1 MFEIS
6 GKYGSAK
13 VYANT
18 VEESAMA
25 QIVEL
30 CNSPLA
36 EGSNIRVM
44 PDVHAG
50 SGCVIGLT
58 MTITDKVCPNLVGVD
73 IGCGVES
80 MYFES
85 LDGIDF
91 EKLDRVI
98 RENVPS
104 GFAIHEEDQ
113 AFSID
118 LEDFLTCGRCIN
130 LSRAYKS
137 LGTLGGG
144 NHFIEVNKSTKDENG
159 YWLMIHSGSRNIGL
173 QVATYY
179 QNRAR
184 ELCADKK
191 GVSKALSYL
200 EGKELDDY
208 MFDVGVMQYYADMN
222 RFYIALE
229 ITRKMGWNVA
239 IRICTIHNYID
250 HDNNIL
256 RKGSVSAYKGESLVI
271 PLNMRDGSLICVGKG
286 NEDWNFSAPHG
297 AGRIMSRSEAK
308 SNVSMEDYKEAMKGI
323 YTTCVSESTL
333 DESPMAYKDFS
344 EIESIVGDTV
354 DIVERVVPVYNFKAG
369 N

>member
-18 VEESAMA
+18 VEDSAMA

-36 EGSNIRVM
+36 EGSSIRIM

-73 IGCGVES
+73 IGCGVDAI
-80 MYFES
+80 YFETPES
-85 LDGIDF
+85 IDF
-91 EKLDRVI
+91 EKLDQVI

-104 GFAIHEEDQ
+104 GFAIHNEDQ
-113 AFSID
+113 AFSVD
-118 LEDFLTCGRCIN
+118 FEDELNCGKYIN
-130 LSRAYKS
+130 LNRAYKS

-144 NHFIEVNKSTKDENG
+144 NHFIEVNKSTKNENG
-159 YWLMIHSGSRNIGL
+159 YWLMIHSGSRNVGL

-184 ELCADKK
+184 ELCANMT

-200 EGKELDDY
+200 EGDILEKY
-208 MFDVGVMQYYADMN
+208 MFDIDVMQQYAVCN
-222 RFYIALE
+222 RMTIYEE
-229 ITRKMGWNVA
+229 IFSSMGWW
-239 IRICTIHNYID
+239 IRSHISSIHNYID

-256 RKGSVSAYKGESLVI
+256 RKGSVAAYKGESLVI

-286 NEDWNFSAPHG
+286 NADWNFSAPHG

-308 SNVSMEDYKEAMKGI
+308 LSVSMGDYKEAMKGI

>member
-18 VEESAMA
+18 VEDSAMA

-36 EGSNIRVM
+36 EGSSIRIM

-73 IGCGVES
+73 IGCGVEA

-85 LDGIDF
+85 PDGIDF

-98 RENVPS
+98 RDNIPS
-104 GFAIHEEDQ
+104 GFAIHDKDIP
-113 AFSID
+113 FSVN
-118 LEDFLTCGRCIN
+118 LEDELSCGKRIN

-144 NHFIEVNKSTKDENG
+144 NHFIEVNKSTKNENG
-159 YWLMIHSGSRNIGL
+159 YWLMVHSGSRNVGL

-179 QNRAR
+179 QNKAR
-184 ELCADKK
+184 ELCANKK

-200 EGKELDDY
+200 EGKELNDY
-208 MFDVGVMQYYADMN
+208 MFDMNTMQYYAYIN
-222 RFYIALE
+222 RFRIAFR
-229 ITRKMGWNVA
+229 IMGWMGWSL
-239 IRICTIHNYID
+239 IKSITTIHNYID
-250 HDNNIL
+250 QDNNVL
-256 RKGSVSAYKGESLVI
+256 RKGSVAAYKGESLVI

-308 SNVSMEDYKEAMKGI
+308 SNVSMEDYREAMKGI

-344 EIESIVGDTV
+344 EIEPIVGDTV

>member
-25 QIVEL
+25 QVVEL

-36 EGSNIRVM
+36 EGSTIRIM

-58 MTITDKVCPNLVGVD
+58 MTIADKVCPNLVGVD
-73 IGCGVES
+73 IGCGVEA
-80 MYFES
+80 MYFEAS
-85 LDGIDF
+85 EGIDF
-91 EKLDRVI
+91 EKLDSVI
-98 RENVPS
+98 RENIPS
-104 GFAIHEEDQ
+104 GFAIHAEDVYYHV
-113 AFSID
+113 D
-118 LEDFLTCGRCIN
+118 LEKELACGKYIN
-130 LSRAYKS
+130 LNRAYKS

-159 YWLMIHSGSRNIGL
+159 YWLMIHSGSRNTGL
-173 QVATYY
+173 QVATHY
-179 QNRAR
+179 QNKAR

-200 EGKELDDY
+200 EGGLLYDY
-208 MFDVGVMQYYADMN
+208 MHDMEIVQRYADLN
-222 RFYIALE
+222 REIMICRIAE
-229 ITRKMGWNVA
+229 NMGWDG
-239 IRICTIHNYID
+239 IYTFHTIHNYID

-256 RKGSVSAYKGESLVI
+256 RKGSVAAYTEVRLVI

-308 SNVSMEDYKEAMKGI
+308 SKVSMEEYKAAMKGI

-344 EIESIVGDTV
+344 EIETIVGDTV

>member
-18 VEESAMA
+18 VEDSAMA
-25 QIVEL
+25 QIGEL

-36 EGSNIRVM
+36 EGSSIRIM

-73 IGCGVES
+73 IGCGVDAI
-80 MYFES
+80 YFETPES
-85 LDGIDF
+85 IDF
-91 EKLDRVI
+91 EKLDQVI

-104 GFAIHEEDQ
+104 GFAIHNEDQ
-113 AFSID
+113 AFSVD
-118 LEDFLTCGRCIN
+118 FEDELNCGKYIN
-130 LSRAYKS
+130 LNRAYKS

-144 NHFIEVNKSTKDENG
+144 NHFIEVNKSTKNENG
-159 YWLMIHSGSRNIGL
+159 YWLMVHSGSRNVGL

-179 QNRAR
+179 QNKAR
-184 ELCADKK
+184 ELCANKK

-200 EGKELDDY
+200 EGEELDNY
-208 MFDVGVMQYYADMN
+208 MFDVNSMQYYAEIN
-222 RFYIALE
+222 RFRIAFKIMGL
-229 ITRKMGWNVA
+229 MGWNPDR
-239 IRICTIHNYID
+239 RIVTIHNYID
-250 HDNNIL
+250 HKRNVL
-256 RKGSVSAYKGESLVI
+256 RKGSVAAYKGESLVI

-286 NEDWNFSAPHG
+286 NADWNFSAPHG

-308 SNVSMEDYKEAMKGI
+308 LSVSMGDYKEAMKGI

-344 EIESIVGDTV
+344 EIESIIGDTV

>member
-13 VYANT
+13 VYTDT

-73 IGCGVES
+73 IGCGVDAF
-80 MYFES
+80 YFES
-85 LDGIDF
+85 PDGVDF

-98 RENVPS
+98 RRYVPS
-104 GFAIHEEDQ
+104 GFAIHEENRYCPIEIERELFCSEFIKLD
-113 AFSID
+113 
-118 LEDFLTCGRCIN
+118 RV
-130 LSRAYKS
+130 YKS
-137 LGTLGGG
+137 VGTLGGG
-144 NHFIEVNKSTKDENG
+144 NHFIEVNKSTKNENG
-159 YWLMIHSGSRNIGL
+159 YCLMIHSGSRNVGL

-184 ELCADKK
+184 ELCANMT

-200 EGKELDDY
+200 EGDILEKY
-208 MFDVGVMQYYADMN
+208 MFDIDVMQQYAVCN
-222 RFYIALE
+222 RMTIYEE
-229 ITRKMGWNVA
+229 IFSAMGWMMRSH
-239 IRICTIHNYID
+239 ISSIHNYID
-250 HDNNIL
+250 HDNRIL
-256 RKGSVSAYKGESLVI
+256 RKGSVAAYKGKRLVI

-308 SNVSMEDYKEAMKGI
+308 SSISMEDYKEAMKGI